1 MPYLRTGWWEKDST
15 HSAYYKITDK
25 IRLPV
30 YIASFHFKLLLI
42 GARELSQINNCEN

>member
-1 MPYLRTGWWEKDST
+1 MPYQRTGWWERGLIPF
-15 HSAYYKITDK
+15 ANYGITDK

-42 GARELSQINNCEN
+42 VALELSQINNCEN